1 MYALTVFQQNFA
13 VAERLLQQFQLA
25 GGLAWSAPPDNLLRE
40 LPESWAAQ
48 GTVGAQ
54 LAVNEQVLILFRSTA
69 RVPSSLRVEGGLDF
83 LLRQAVV
90 VACTALE
97 TFLWEAVRG
106 GALSVVR
113 ARRRGADD
121 ELRNLTLTLEE
132 YVSLDTTADPD
143 SRARQILLAR
153 FDRQVL
159 YDVSSIDRVARML
172 GVKDFWGRVELA
184 SGTPAA
190 SLRALV
196 GDLVARRNLI
206 THRADRAAEGEPADG
221 HGLRPITLPWTN
233 MRLQATNTVATAAAD
248 VFASALTRLAKES
261 RE

>member
-1 MYALTVFQQNFA
+1 VHALTVFQQNFA
-13 VAERLLQQFQLA
+13 IAERLLQQYQLA
-25 GGLAWSAPPDNLLRE
+25 GGLAWSAPSDTLLRA
-40 LPESWAAQ
+40 LPESWAAR
-48 GTVGAQ
+48 GSGGAQ
-54 LAVNEQVLILFRSTA
+54 LATNEHVMILFRSTA
-69 RVPSSLRVEGGLDF
+69 RVPGSLRVEGGLDF

-106 GALSVVR
+106 SALTVVR

-132 YVSLDTTADPD
+132 YVSLDTAADPD
-143 SRARQILLAR
+143 SRVRQILLAR

-159 YDVSSIDRVARML
+159 YDISSIDRVARML
-172 GVKDFWGRVELA
+172 SVKDFWGRVEQA

-206 THRADRAAEGEPADG
+206 THRADRADEGEPADG
-221 HGLRPITLPWTN
+221 HGLRPITLAWTN
-233 MRLQATNTVATAAAD
+233 IRLQATNTVATAAAD
-248 VFASALTRLAKES
+248 VFASALTRLA
-261 RE
+261 REGPK